1 VRGGQPADAAAED
14 HDLRHALTLYGRHV
28 RVRRDQLVLG
38 AVAAALLLGI
48 VAFAA
53 TSTIPS
59 HSEQPTPT
67 ATPASERDLFGGSLE
82 PRVRYRTRS
91 FAPTLSFVAGDTEW
105 LVQEATERSHLVVE
119 RRIRGNRPGSE
130 LPSESAVIFSRIF
143 ELIDPATG
151 TPLPRDENLYA
162 WFSHHPDLRVGRA
175 EPVTIAGID
184 GLQFDEAVRF
194 DRPARS
200 AAACRAQ
207 LTVCTLI
214 APERYFPDGVR
225 MHTIVLP
232 LGQQAPLVIDI
243 VGRTQRDLDAVEAPA
258 EQLLRTL
265 TVTEP

>member
-1 VRGGQPADAAAED
+1 VRGGQSADATAKD
-14 HDLRHALTLYGRHV
+14 DDLCHVLTLYRRDV

-38 AVAAALLLGI
+38 AVAAALLIAI

-53 TSTIPS
+53 SSSGVKTDRG
-59 HSEQPTPT
+59 PTPT

-91 FAPTLSFVAGDTEW
+91 FEPTLSFVAGDSEW
-105 LVQEATERSHLVVE
+105 LVEDATERSHLVVE

-130 LPSESAVIFSRIF
+130 LPSQSAVIFSRIY

-151 TPLPRDENLYA
+151 TPLPRDDLYP
-162 WFSHHPDLRVGRA
+162 WLRHHPDLIVGRA

-184 GLQFDEAVRF
+184 GLRFDEAVRF
-194 DRPARS
+194 KRPARS

-214 APERYFPDGVR
+214 APERYYPNGVR

-232 LGQQAPLVIDI
+232 LGPQAPLVIDI
-243 VGRTQRDLDAVEAPA
+243 VGRTRRDLDAVEAPA
-258 EQLLRTL
+258 EELLRTL
-265 TVTEP
+265 RVTEP